1 MCIYTINYNYIYIH
15 YIYIYIYTIYIH
27 TVIVLILSLMILFMI
42 FCMNGFIQKKTYNY
56 LGVQEDLQLNWG
68 NYRDVKRGILPWSAV
83 EVLALQMFVTSQV
96 EAPHPLDSLSP
107 FDCSG
112 TDSKISWPQISA
124 VICRKKRRSNLKKTS
139 GSEICDLE
147 PFSFVHSALASGA
160 LCNNGCWI
168 WLLRAGVGHMGLVAS
183 EPAKSHGS
191 CIPPLVDPLG
201 IYMFVSVFPS
211 PWSISNLQAFQVRGV
226 TCPKCWNVEVT

>member
-1 MCIYTINYNYIYIH
+1 
-15 YIYIYIYTIYIH
+15 
-27 TVIVLILSLMILFMI
+27 MILFMI
-42 FCMNGFIQKKTYNY
+42 FCMNGFIQKKTYSY

-124 VICRKKRRSNLKKTS
+124 VICRKKRRSNKKNIRVRNMWPWAFLLCPLCSGVRGTVQQWLLDLAPACWRRPYGAGGIGTRKKPWQLHSPIGWSTGNLHVCFRFPIPLVYFQSPSLSSEGSHMSQMLKCGSDIDKKT
-139 GSEICDLE
+139 
-147 PFSFVHSALASGA
+147 
-160 LCNNGCWI
+160 
-168 WLLRAGVGHMGLVAS
+168 
-183 EPAKSHGS
+183 
-191 CIPPLVDPLG
+191 
-201 IYMFVSVFPS
+201 
-211 PWSISNLQAFQVRGV
+211 
-226 TCPKCWNVEVT
+226 